1 MKDCHFAYVAS
12 QLAFALIF
20 GIYSMFYKRDDSRC
34 EPIVAERALPSL
46 QYRDVALCHMLIKLH
61 ERETHPFD
69 LVSRHAN
76 ITWTDDIRFDFRF
89 F

>member
-1 MKDCHFAYVAS
+1 MRFCSHLSTS
-12 QLAFALIF
+12 QLAFALIC
-20 GIYSMFYKRDDSRC
+20 GTYSMFYKRDVSRC

-69 LVSRHAN
+69 LGSRHAN
-76 ITWTDDIRFDFRF
+76 ITGNVDRRYSFRF
-89 F
+89 